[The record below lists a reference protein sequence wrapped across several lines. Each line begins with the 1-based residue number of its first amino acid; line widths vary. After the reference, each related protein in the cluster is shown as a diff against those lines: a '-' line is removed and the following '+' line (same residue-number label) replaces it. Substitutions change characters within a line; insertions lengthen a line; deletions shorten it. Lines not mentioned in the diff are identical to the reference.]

1 MQFLLGTSRLTTY
14 ISEWGWTKNLDLNFT
29 ALAGAQMMQ
38 VPSAWQES
46 FHPHTE
52 KSHPVTSKWLTC
64 TLGLQ
69 YARHHVSIL
78 NDKGAQGCKAQG
90 LEPAADLHPRCT
102 SLRTTTG
109 CHSSGFS
116 IRTAYLVVLDAGAHK
131 GLVDTMHLKAYL
143 VLRETAV

>member
-1 MQFLLGTSRLTTY
+1 
-14 ISEWGWTKNLDLNFT
+14 
-29 ALAGAQMMQ
+29 MQ